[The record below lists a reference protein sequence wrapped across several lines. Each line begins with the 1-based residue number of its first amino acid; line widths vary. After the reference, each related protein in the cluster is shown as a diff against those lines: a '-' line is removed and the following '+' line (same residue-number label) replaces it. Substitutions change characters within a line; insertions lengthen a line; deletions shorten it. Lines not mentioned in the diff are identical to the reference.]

1 MKTSSIWPLAG
12 LLILTNVLWG
22 CGANRAQSP
31 LALEVPAQDEIQ
43 AQSPFVREEPLMESK
58 VWNLSW
64 RERVITEK
72 ELSRLSEKDPDLT
85 PSTALEILAR
95 LNTRARYYVA
105 DDIKNR
111 QPLKVPNN
119 FSAYKHWTPLP
130 RYIPDIAALPKFILV
145 VKDVPF
151 LGWYIRGRL
160 IGDSLICIGKS
171 EGWTKDGIYKVQD
184 KDADHISRS
193 YTNAYGEP
201 APMPW
206 ALRIY
211 EHVWIHAGDITG
223 GYCSHGCLNLPLM
236 AAQGL
241 FNWANPGT
249 PVMIVGSVRDVK
261 STLLSNRSNCTIYA
275 DACRQYR

>member
-1 MKTSSIWPLAG
+1 
-12 LLILTNVLWG
+12 
-22 CGANRAQSP
+22 
-31 LALEVPAQDEIQ
+31 
-43 AQSPFVREEPLMESK
+43 MESK